1 MKRRAMRQRMARIID
16 AVMLV
21 AVGLQLLYFIG
32 STPVPSAHVQREC
45 VPIGAALEEIE
56 AQPEYESIGDWVV
69 RR

>member
-1 MKRRAMRQRMARIID
+1 MRRQRVRTMGRIID

>member
-1 MKRRAMRQRMARIID
+1 MRRQRARMMGRIID

-32 STPVPSAHVQREC
+32 STPVPSAHMQREC
-45 VPIGAALEEIE
+45 VPIGAALEAEE

>member
-1 MKRRAMRQRMARIID
+1 MRRQRARMMGRIID

-32 STPVPSAHVQREC
+32 STPVPSAHAQREC